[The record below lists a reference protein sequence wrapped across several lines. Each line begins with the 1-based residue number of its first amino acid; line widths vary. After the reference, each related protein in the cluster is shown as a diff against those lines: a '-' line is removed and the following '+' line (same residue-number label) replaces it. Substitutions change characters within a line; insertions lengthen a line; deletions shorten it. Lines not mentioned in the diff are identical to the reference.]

1 MISQPRKI
9 AAITV
14 ATQVAQERNSPL
26 GKEIGY
32 QIGLRKEADKYETK
46 TSILYCTT
54 GVILQRL
61 IGEKSMNAYSHIVID
76 EAHERDIDIDF
87 LLIVVR
93 RMLAFNSRNTKI
105 ILMSATMDT
114 EKFASFFQVPLYD
127 DDGVYVEDYVPPI
140 IDLSV
145 SPRTYQIHEFYLREF
160 AGVKA
165 ECSNADLINYAE
177 PCIKDGMYEF
187 AKEVLKMCLNQQ
199 IKQRKNVMLGQTIL
213 VFLPG
218 LYEIERFHEV
228 LGSKSVQQAFE
239 KLAVKPDIC
248 ILHSKLSAHEQRNA
262 FKTGSNVK
270 IILAT
275 NIAESSVT
283 IPNVTHVIDF
293 CLTKYQTT
301 AKGAQ
306 ISSLILDW
314 TSKNNCKQRAGR
326 TGRVCD
332 GSVIRMVS

>member
-1 MISQPRKI
+1 MSQPRKI

-14 ATQVAQERNSPL
+14 ATQVSQERNSTL

-32 QIGLRKEADKYETK
+32 QVGLNKEADKYETK

-54 GVILQRL
+54 GVVLQRL
-61 IGEKSMNAYSHIVID
+61 IHEKNMNVYSHIIID

-93 RMLAFNSRNTKI
+93 RMLSNNARNTKI

-127 DDGVYVEDYVPPI
+127 DQDLYTEDYITPI
-140 IDLSV
+140 IDLSI
-145 SPRTYQIHEFYLREF
+145 SPRSYQIKEFYLREF
-160 AGVKA
+160 AGIKA
-165 ECSNADLINYAE
+165 ECSYEDLINYAE
-177 PCIKDGMYEF
+177 PGIKDGMYEF
-187 AKEVLKMCLNQQ
+187 AKDVVKVCLVQQ
-199 IKQRKNVMLGQTIL
+199 IKQRKNVMVGQTIL

-228 LGSKSVQQAFE
+228 LEKESVQQAF
-239 KLAVKPDIC
+239 KKMNVKPEIC
-248 ILHSKLSAHEQRNA
+248 ILHSKLSTHQQRNA
-262 FKTGSNVK
+262 FKTGSGVR

-293 CLTKYQTT
+293 CLTKYQATV
-301 AKGAQ
+301 KGAQ
-306 ISSLILDW
+306 ITSLVLDW

-326 TGRVCD
+326 TGRVCE
-332 GSVIRMVS
+332 GCVIRMVS